1 MESGR
6 SMMRPEV
13 AGGKPR
19 VLLIDLGANFGGVE
33 SYLVSLAGLLAS
45 DMELYVLCVLPELSA
60 RLSSCGAKVI
70 RLPVF
75 RGIFKPLRFLTALM
89 ILPLLLLR
97 YRIRT
102 VQLNGFL
109 ESILILLA
117 RLLGRSAVYTRHG
130 PFEIELYSWLRQPLK
145 FLARRIARWSV
156 RFTTHVVCVSQAV
169 AESVRP
175 VLPATRYSV
184 ISNWVSGQKP
194 FRAPLADLQ
203 TPVRV
208 LCVSRLEHY
217 KGVHLLIE
225 AARRLPAVEVTII
238 GDGSDRTSLQKFAL
252 GIPNVRLAGFQR
264 NIEEFYERA
273 DIFVMPSMGPEGLPI
288 TSLEAMAHGLPCI
301 FSDLPVH
308 HEITDDG
315 KGASLFRSGEVESLV
330 AALRDL
336 LASSER
342 RQRYAAEA
350 HRIVATRYN
359 EGNVRQAYLRVLL
372 GGRLHEYSIGFRR
385 ANAPVNPDLHTA
397 PGE

>member
-1 MESGR
+1 
-6 SMMRPEV
+6 MMRPEA
-13 AGGKPR
+13 AGSRPR

-45 DMELYVLCVLPELSA
+45 DLDLYALCVLPELST
-60 RLSSCGAKVI
+60 RLSGCGVKVI

-75 RGIFKPLRFLTALM
+75 GGIFKPLRFLAAA
-89 ILPLLLLR
+89 IVLPLLLLR

-109 ESILILLA
+109 ESILILPA

-130 PFEIELYSWLRQPLK
+130 PFEIELYSWSRRPLK

-184 ISNWVSGQKP
+184 IPNWVSGQKP
-194 FRAPLADLQ
+194 FRAPLAGLPS
-203 TPVRV
+203 PVRV

-225 AARRLPAVEVTII
+225 AVRHLPAVEVTVV
-238 GDGSDRTSLQKFAL
+238 GDGSDRTSLQEIAR
-252 GIPNVRLAGFQR
+252 GIPNVRFAGFQR

-301 FSDLPVH
+301 FSDLAVH
-308 HEITDDG
+308 HEITEDG
-315 KGASLFRSGEVESLV
+315 RAAYLFRSGEVESLLT
-330 AALRDL
+330 ALHNM
-336 LASSER
+336 LASPER
-342 RQRYAAEA
+342 RERYAAEA
-350 HRIVATRYN
+350 HRIIATRYN
-359 EGNVRQAYLRVLL
+359 AGNVRQAYLRVLSGEL
-372 GGRLHEYSIGFRR
+372 PHEYSVGLRR
-385 ANAPVNPDLHTA
+385 EDAPINADLHTVA
-397 PGE
+397 SE